1 MPVGRVAR
9 GMLSLAGIA
18 TAASTAA
25 YLASRP
31 RPPAVADPHSAR
43 FAQLERRL
51 AQLER
56 DAPAQ
61 FGALSV
67 LSPAPAPRPDAGE
80 RVHKPYTV
88 THYEALANQVAHERQ
103 IDELKRRL
111 AAIEGYPRA

>member
-31 RPPAVADPHSAR
+31 RALALPDPHSVR
-43 FAQLERRL
+43 LAQMERRL
-51 AQLER
+51 AQLESS
-56 DAPAQ
+56 APARAVP
-61 FGALSV
+61 GVALTPPTG
-67 LSPAPAPRPDAGE
+67 PADP
-80 RVHKPYTV
+80 VHKPYTV
-88 THYEALANQVAHERQ
+88 TYYQTLANQVAHERQ
-103 IDELKRRL
+103 IAELKRRL

>member
-31 RPPAVADPHSAR
+31 RPPAVPDPHSAR
-43 FAQLERRL
+43 FARLEQRL

-56 DAPAQ
+56 GDTPVR

-67 LSPAPAPRPDAGE
+67 PVPASRPEAGE

-103 IDELKRRL
+103 IAELKRRL

>member
-31 RPPAVADPHSAR
+31 RPPAVPDPHSAR

-51 AQLER
+51 TQLER
-56 DAPAQ
+56 GAPVRYRTAP
-61 FGALSV
+61 V
-67 LSPAPAPRPDAGE
+67 LAPAPRPDAGE
-80 RVHKPYTV
+80 RGHKPYTV

-103 IDELKRRL
+103 IAELKRRL

>member
-31 RPPAVADPHSAR
+31 RPPAVPDPQAVR
-43 FAQLERRL
+43 LAQLERRL
-51 AQLER
+51 SQLER
-56 DAPAQ
+56 HGPARIGAPVAQ
-61 FGALSV
+61 ASRSGA
-67 LSPAPAPRPDAGE
+67 AGA
-80 RVHKPYTV
+80 VHKPYTV

-103 IDELKRRL
+103 IAELKRRL
-111 AAIEGYPRA
+111 AAIEGYPHA

>member
-1 MPVGRVAR
+1 R

-31 RPPAVADPHSAR
+31 RPPAVPDPHSAR

-51 AQLER
+51 AQLEQGEPVR
-56 DAPAQ
+56 

-67 LSPAPAPRPDAGE
+67 LSPAPRPDAGE
-80 RVHKPYTV
+80 RVHKPYAV
-88 THYEALANQVAHERQ
+88 THYETMANQVSHERQ
-103 IDELKRRL
+103 IAELKRRL
-111 AAIEGYPRA
+111 AAIEGYPHA